1 MLTLNS
7 IKVSCQLSL
16 LLAICLALVTT
27 YIKQSKLVSY
37 EVPCP
42 FQCWVAR
49 QLNRFWN
56 RARVCPPIG
65 QIWTCVCSAYMLSRS
80 GWGISVCVLWSVIV
94 RWEAL
99 PSISPLNGCLCVVLV
114 ADLRVGRAVRG
125 GLIYSWLWL
134 WPDWLCVCAVT
145 VCVPGD
151 CAVWP
156 PAQRV
161 AETVSAAV
169 PVFQPPATHQS
180 ALPLAH
186 LRLLQ

>member
-1 MLTLNS
+1 M
-7 IKVSCQLSL
+7 
-16 LLAICLALVTT
+16 
-27 YIKQSKLVSY
+27 
-37 EVPCP
+37 
-42 FQCWVAR
+42 
-49 QLNRFWN
+49 
-56 RARVCPPIG
+56 
-65 QIWTCVCSAYMLSRS
+65 
-80 GWGISVCVLWSVIV
+80 

-114 ADLRVGRAVRG
+114 ADLRVGRAERG

-134 WPDWLCVCAVT
+134 WPHWLRVCALTVT

-161 AETVSAAV
+161 AKTVSAAV

>member
-1 MLTLNS
+1 MVLYG
-7 IKVSCQLSL
+7 LSR
-16 LLAICLALVTT
+16 VTT
-27 YIKQSKLVSY
+27 YIKTIQIGLLWNSVSISIL
-37 EVPCP
+37 
-42 FQCWVAR
+42 AR

-56 RARVCPPIG
+56 MARVCPPIG

-80 GWGISVCVLWSVIV
+80 GWGTSVCVLWSVIV

-114 ADLRVGRAVRG
+114 ADLCVGRAVRG
-125 GLIYSWLWL
+125 GLIYSWLLL
-134 WPDWLCVCAVT
+134 WSHWLCVCAVT

-156 PAQRV
+156 PAQCV